1 MERAKI
7 PREMKREI
15 KRNKKN
21 EIGRTNKRVRVE
33 SERER
38 ECR

>member
-1 MERAKI
+1 MHPK
-7 PREMKREI
+7 KKHKT

-38 ECR
+38 M